1 MHCDIRSAKIYDQ
14 LTPSAI
20 AVKGKKSDEERNMKN
35 YISWERKELFRW
47 KKMIF
52 HILYIHHMA

>member
-20 AVKGKKSDEERNMKN
+20 AVKGKKSDEERN
-35 YISWERKELFRW
+35 I
-47 KKMIF
+47 
-52 HILYIHHMA
+52 